1 MMARPKQT
9 KPGALSNN
17 RADDESDSDDELA
30 TEQEQE
36 PLKKTTVK
44 AKKPTTAESSS
55 RPTVSRV
62 PSGSAKTAK
71 PKTKARNEAEMDV
84 DSEDPSSK
92 RGAVDVQVLKE
103 ENERLS
109 QSLRKLTARYDE
121 LQKACDELAAM
132 KRPERNE
139 MKLQEAVDSMRNVV
153 EKNNKLLDLRRSD
166 YTKSRLINSDPSS
179 AVEFVTREWAERL
192 RDEHMDGAAKELA
205 ELRAQLEES
214 EAARKEA
221 EKKADI
227 ARKDAA
233 DARRQLGA
241 LQKELDMEV
250 ANSKKL
256 QAEASRRP
264 HATSA
269 QTTTTAP
276 ASSASRAVVHELE
289 KKIELYEN
297 MTEMVIVNYT
307 ENIRQPG
314 NVKAVTFTCLLTMN
328 ERELPFKLSIW
339 DQAQSDES
347 DEREHVVYYPS
358 EPVDPSIDLQY
369 LASSFTFPRSQLSV
383 FYQNI
388 INVVSP
394 PEADEDE

>member
-214 EAARKEA
+214 EAA
-221 EKKADI
+221 
-227 ARKDAA
+227 
-233 DARRQLGA
+233 LGA